1 MALETKVFNTS
12 YRWLSQQDI
21 IEHYS
26 SFGWQTIGVTNDR
39 ITMNREVNIKHYQ
52 ELVALENDYVKY
64 FNEVNY
70 ALAKSIMD
78 TKLAIFL
85 FFLFIVPMVLYIL
98 NKKNWKKKADIAFDK
113 MTDAVTKGKTLF
125 YSSN

>member
-1 MALETKVFNTS
+1 MALETKVFNTK
-12 YRWLSQQDI
+12 YHWLSQQEI

-39 ITMNREVNIKHYQ
+39 ITMNREVNIEHYQ

-64 FNEVNY
+64 FRETDF
-70 ALAKSIMD
+70 ALDKSIMNI
-78 TKLAIFL
+78 KLAIFL

-98 NKKNWKKKADIAFDK
+98 NKKKWKKKAGVAFDK
-113 MTDAVTKGKTLF
+113 MEDAVTKGKALF